1 MRAKLLKLFSI
12 SPRLLPSSPFV
23 PPVAQRRSSGRVSPE
38 EFMTEANALI
48 DSIEQ
53 DVQRLRNLDA
63 ALLASLIARLD
74 ALRRML

>member
-1 MRAKLLKLFSI
+1 
-12 SPRLLPSSPFV
+12 
-23 PPVAQRRSSGRVSPE
+23 
-38 EFMTEANALI
+38 MTEAQALI

-53 DVQRLRNLDA
+53 DMQRLRNLDA